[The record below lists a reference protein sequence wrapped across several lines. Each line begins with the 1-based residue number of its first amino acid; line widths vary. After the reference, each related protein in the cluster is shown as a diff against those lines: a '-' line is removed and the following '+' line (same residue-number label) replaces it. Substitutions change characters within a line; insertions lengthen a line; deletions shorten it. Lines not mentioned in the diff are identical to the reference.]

1 MSSLHKKTK
10 LNDDTPQVMLDGY
23 IGHEDV
29 PENVTHVRFHTSVTK
44 IADCAFIGRSSLN
57 AVVLNDGLRE
67 IGKSAFE
74 YCTALQIINNIPST
88 VTKIGSFAFSECSS
102 LNQIVLNEG
111 LTEIGVRAFIN
122 CTKLQS
128 ITIPSSVLEISPSTF
143 RGCTNLQDVVL
154 NDGIEKIAM
163 NTFEG
168 CTSLERITI
177 PSTVDNIEPW
187 AFFRCTNLQ
196 DVVLNDGI
204 KRIKTYAFIGC
215 TSLEHITI
223 PSSVLDIGDSSFKD
237 CRRLREVVIQNNEEI
252 QIGDTAYRGCTS
264 LERFK
269 FPSLSTR
276 LNDIIQAGQRD
287 LKAKMDD
294 IPAVEWRDGELVIPG
309 VRKEIEYP
317 WGTDTVVKLD
327 KEKLDKIVRLIRHY
341 EIKEATTMFEL
352 ALWKTR
358 IDQVEDANGNRNA
371 HCIEVPGPVKDTI
384 LQYLR

>member
-1 MSSLHKKTK
+1 LK
-10 LNDDTPQVMLDGY
+10 
-23 IGHEDV
+23 E
-29 PENVTHVRFHTSVTK
+29 
-44 IADCAFIGRSSLN
+44 
-57 AVVLNDGLRE
+57 VVLNDGLGE

-74 YCTALQIINNIPST
+74 YCTALQSINNIPST
-88 VTKIGSFAFSECSS
+88 LTKIDSFAFSD
-102 LNQIVLNEG
+102 QIVLNEG

-122 CTKLQS
+122 CTTLQS

-143 RGCTNLQDVVL
+143 RGCTDLRDVVL

-187 AFFRCTNLQ
+187 VFFRCTNLQ

-237 CRRLREVVIQNNEEI
+237 CRRLREVVIHNNEEF
-252 QIGDTAYRGCTS
+252 QIGDTAFRGCTS

-269 FPSLSTR
+269 FPILSTR
-276 LNDIIQAGQRD
+276 LDNIIQAGQRD
-287 LKAKMDD
+287 IEAKMDG
-294 IPAVEWRDGELVIPG
+294 IPAVEWRGGELIIPS
-309 VRKEIEYP
+309 VHQEIEYP

-327 KEKLDKIVRLIRHY
+327 KGKLTRVEGLINYY
-341 EIKEATTMFEL
+341 EVKEATTLFEL
-352 ALWKTR
+352 ALWKGK
-358 IDQVEDANGNRNA
+358 IDQAVDEVEPVNRDALR
-371 HCIEVPGPVKDTI
+371 IEVPGPVKDTI
-384 LQYLR
+384 LQYAYPMLCRNVIIYF